1 VTVRRNPIQ
10 WVKSWI

>member
-10 WVKSWI
+10 YVKSWI